1 MFDEC
6 PLYSYGNAVCF
17 MPINVQQH
25 DFAKV
30 ALCAQPPLE
39 RTAAK
44 VRSRAG
50 FSDAT
55 GVMFELR
62 GALPGVGEA
71 LKREIAGLVLVDRLW
86 LWGFG
91 RLACLES
98 GLTDPLTVV
107 CWAKRCA
114 GFAGIWPMN
123 VVPCRCYPFL
133 RR

>member
-1 MFDEC
+1 MSPALPPSRSHEKIHDRNEA
-6 PLYSYGNAVCF
+6 AVNGPDLPF
-17 MPINVQQH
+17 MTNPSNGR
-25 DFAKV
+25 F
-30 ALCAQPPLE
+30 
-39 RTAAK
+39 
-44 VRSRAG
+44 RAG